1 MSSNPSVAGF
11 VLAGGRSSRMGV
23 DKARLKVDD
32 QPLLLRTV
40 NLLRA
45 HLDWVAV
52 VGPVGRYE
60 FIQDPVVPDHWPGK
74 GPLAALLTGLE
85 HSSSEWNVFLAC
97 DLPLLDGR
105 FIDLLIRSA
114 TASQSQAVIPR
125 TRDGWQPLC
134 AAYHRTCA
142 FPIRAALGEGELT
155 VVSVLPRLRVEVIN
169 EEHLARAGLG
179 EEIFENLNG
188 PEDWERI
195 MACALIV

>member
-23 DKARLKVDD
+23 DKARLRVDD

-52 VGPVGRYE
+52 VGPAGRYE

-142 FPIRAALGEGELT
+142 FPIRAALGEGDLT

-179 EEIFENLNG
+179 
-188 PEDWERI
+188 
-195 MACALIV
+195 

>member
-1 MSSNPSVAGF
+1 
-11 VLAGGRSSRMGV
+11 MGV
-23 DKARLKVDD
+23 DKAGLRIDG

-40 NLLRA
+40 NLLKA
-45 HLDWVAV
+45 HVDSVAV
-52 VGPVGRYE
+52 ISPAGRYE
-60 FIQDPVVPDHWPGK
+60 FIHDPVIPDHWPGK

-97 DLPLLDGR
+97 DLPLLDGG

-114 TASQSQAVIPR
+114 SASRSQAVIPC

-142 FPIRAALGEGELT
+142 SPILAALEEGELAIIK
-155 VVSVLPRLRVEVIN
+155 VLPRLRVEVIN

-179 EEIFENLNG
+179 EEIFENLND

-195 MACALIV
+195 TACTLMMSQ